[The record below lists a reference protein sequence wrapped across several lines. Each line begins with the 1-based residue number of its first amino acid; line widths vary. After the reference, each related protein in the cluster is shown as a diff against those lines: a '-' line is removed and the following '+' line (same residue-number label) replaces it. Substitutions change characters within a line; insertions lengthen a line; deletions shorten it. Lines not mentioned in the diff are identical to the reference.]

1 MLFNKYFTQQGQ
13 KERINDFARSAGKP
27 MGFLLDLT
35 VALSEYLCKVG
46 LTEAVLALKT

>member
-1 MLFNKYFTQQGQ
+1 MQ
-13 KERINDFARSAGKP
+13 KGLKDKINDFARSAGKP

-46 LTEAVLALKT
+46 LTEAVLALKA